1 MGKYERGRMGKV
13 RPDFTFEDLDVW
25 KMARDVRKN
34 IATIVRSFP
43 REESNKLVDQM
54 IRSSRSVTANIAE
67 GYGRFYFKEN
77 IQFCRQ
83 ARGSLFELIDHL
95 TVALDEGYINNI
107 EYIRIRNECYS
118 LVKMLN
124 GYIKYLRS
132 RSNESK

>member
-1 MGKYERGRMGKV
+1 MGKV
-13 RPDFTFEDLDVW
+13 SPDFTFEDLDVW

-34 IATIVRSFP
+34 IATIIRSFP
-43 REESNKLVDQM
+43 REESNKLVDQK
-54 IRSSRSVTANIAE
+54 IRSSRSLTANIAE

-77 IQFCRQ
+77 IKFCRQ

-107 EYIRIRNECYS
+107 EYNRIRNECYS

-132 RSNESK
+132 RSNENK

>member
-1 MGKYERGRMGKV
+1 MGKV
-13 RPDFTFEDLDVW
+13 SPDFTFEDLDVW

-34 IATIVRSFP
+34 IATIIRSFP
-43 REESNKLVDQM
+43 REESNKLVDQK
-54 IRSSRSVTANIAE
+54 IRSSRSLTVNIAE
-67 GYGRFYFKEN
+67 GYGRFYFKGN

-107 EYIRIRNECYS
+107 EYNRIRNECYS

-132 RSNESK
+132 RSNENK

>member
-1 MGKYERGRMGKV
+1 MGKYESGRMGKV

-34 IATIVRSFP
+34 IATIVRRFP

-54 IRSSRSVTANIAE
+54 IRSSRSLTANIAE

-83 ARGSLFELIDHL
+83 AWGSLFELIDHL

-132 RSNESK
+132 RSNENK